1 MRSLDKLLIETMEQ
15 EDFEE
20 ICEDAY
26 EDQILEQVANGKL
39 TNREFTDLLFPTEES
54 TVSQEE
60 EGEFI

>member
-1 MRSLDKLLIETMEQ
+1 MEQ
-15 EDFEE
+15 EDFED

-26 EDQILEQVANGKL
+26 EDQVLEQVANGRL

-54 TVSQEE
+54 SVPQEE